1 MMIRGHKIAALMDDD
16 KALLPQSLA
25 EYDLLDE
32 LEFYWECK
40 DATNHSRKG
49 SQIYCYIR
57 SSFDD
62 EALIE
67 KNADYLRSHF
77 MPVDIV

>member
-1 MMIRGHKIAALMDDD
+1 MWGHKIAALMDDD

-32 LEFYWECK
+32 LEFYGECK

-49 SQIYCYIR
+49 SQIYC
-57 SSFDD
+57 
-62 EALIE
+62 
-67 KNADYLRSHF
+67 
-77 MPVDIV
+77 